1 MSDPAPPP
9 RRNVLR
15 GIVLCALGRREGLDW
30 FGNSRHAFISS
41 LLPLLLFPLL
51 RAVLLPPGQ
60 SEVPRGTL
68 LLATITVVLASA
80 VLSHLMA
87 TWFRREALWLR
98 YATAVNWT
106 TWVLQLAVLLAIMAT
121 AGLAAAGLPPQAA
134 LVGCF
139 AVVGIYGLWLQ
150 WFLARHGLRLGR
162 GRALLVVLAVNAG
175 AAALVAVPE
184 LALREAAQLGGP
196 APPPASAPLK
206 T

>member
-1 MSDPAPPP
+1 MSGPVAPP

-15 GIVLCALGRREGLDW
+15 GIVLCAIGRREGLEW
-30 FGNSRHAFISS
+30 FGDTRHAFISS

-87 TWFRREALWLR
+87 TWFRREPLWLR

-106 TWVLQLAVLLAIMAT
+106 TWVLQLAVLLAIVAT
-121 AGLAAAGLPPQAA
+121 AGLASAGLPPTVA
-134 LVGCF
+134 LIACF
-139 AVVGIYGLWLQ
+139 AAVGLYGLWLQ
-150 WFLARHGLRLGR
+150 WFLARHGLRLGP

-184 LALREAAQLGGP
+184 VALREAMLLNGP
-196 APPPASAPLK
+196 APVPASGPFK

>member
-15 GIVLCALGRREGLDW
+15 GIVLCALGRPEGLDW

-150 WFLARHGLRLGR
+150 WFLARHGLRLGP